1 MKFCEVQIEKVNFFA
16 EMKKIHFSNQ
26 IVADLRRSRLKN
38 ITSNMYA
45 CTYHIFAIAFM
56 QYLPKLVRLNNFRQN
71 LKKSRNFMKRAF
83 FHYRVEFCLPT
94 LEVFKLRERP
104 ELSGAKTFSLI
115 FRQQT
120 QEAKLN

>member
-1 MKFCEVQIEKVNFFA
+1 MLSKTCTTQQ
-16 EMKKIHFSNQ
+16 FS
-26 IVADLRRSRLKN
+26 AKLEE
-38 ITSNMYA
+38 IT
-45 CTYHIFAIAFM
+45 
-56 QYLPKLVRLNNFRQN
+56 
-71 LKKSRNFMKRAF
+71 RNFMKRAF
-83 FHYRVEFCLPT
+83 FHYRTEFCLPT